1 MKQAETGENTMKT
14 FLLGTVGLI
23 ALGVAAPVFAA
34 DLPARP
40 YTKAPAYVA
49 AIYDWSGFYIG
60 ANGGWGSS
68 RDCWD
73 NTSVTFG
80 QILPARREGCHN
92 ANGAVAGG
100 QVGYR
105 MQSGAFVYGVEAQG
119 DWADLKG
126 SNVSLVFPTVTNQTK
141 VDAFGLF
148 TGQVGYAWNNVLGY
162 LKGGAAV
169 TSDKYN
175 GFRTA
180 TGLGIDSTKETRWG
194 GTVGA
199 GLEYGFAPD
208 WSAAIEYDHL
218 FMGTRGNTFA
228 FNTTGAFARVDRI
241 SQDVDLVTARINW
254 RFGGPVIGKY

>member
-1 MKQAETGENTMKT
+1 MKT

-119 DWADLKG
+119 DWADLKD